1 MGGGE
6 NVKILVGVSGG
17 VDSAFAV
24 KKLQLLGHTVEG
36 AVLKMHEYT
45 ECDAARRVAKDL
57 GIPLWEIDCT
67 VSFNSIIK
75 KNFVEEYSAGRT
87 PNPCILC
94 NERVK
99 FKYLYDFAMEHGFDM
114 IATGH
119 YARVESFEL
128 DGEPCYALSCA
139 EDLAKDQ
146 TYMLYRLPQ
155 HILEKLVLP
164 LSEGTKAQIRE
175 AAAGYGI
182 GAADRKDSLEIC
194 FLPDGG
200 HAEYVESVIGAS
212 PEGDFIDTEGR
223 VIGRHK
229 GIIRYTVGQ
238 RKGLGIS
245 LGERAFVTNID
256 PVNNTVTLSTSSE
269 GQYEVLV
276 RDMVYSGIPMPKEVT
291 VRTFTAKL
299 RYSRSAGECE
309 ATLYPD
315 GTAVLKFDTPQ
326 KAAPGQSAVL
336 YDGKRVVCGGY
347 ICSDEQRFKA

>member
-1 MGGGE
+1 M
-6 NVKILVGVSGG
+6 KILVGVSGG

-45 ECDAARRVAKDL
+45 ECDAARRVAEDL

-75 KNFVEEYSAGRT
+75 KNFVEEYAAGRT
-87 PNPCILC
+87 PNPCIIC
-94 NERVK
+94 NEKVK

-119 YARVESFEL
+119 YARVERFEC
-128 DGEPCYALSCA
+128 DGELRYALSCA
-139 EDLAKDQ
+139 EDLVKDQ

-155 HILEKLVLP
+155 YILEKLALP
-164 LSEGTKAQIRE
+164 LCEGTKAQIRD
-175 AAAGYGI
+175 AAASYGI

-194 FLPDGG
+194 FLPNGG
-200 HAEYVESVIGAS
+200 HAEYVESVIGES
-212 PEGDFIDTEGR
+212 PEGDFIDTEGH

-256 PVNNTVTLSTSSE
+256 PVNNTVTLSASSE
-269 GQYEVLV
+269 GKREVLIK
-276 RDMVYSGIPMPKEVT
+276 DMVYSGMPMPKQAT

-299 RYSRSAGECE
+299 RYSRSAGECR

-315 GTAVLKFDTPQ
+315 GTGRLEFDTPQ

-336 YDGKRVVCGGY
+336 YDGDRVMCGGF
-347 ICSDEQRFKA
+347 IEV